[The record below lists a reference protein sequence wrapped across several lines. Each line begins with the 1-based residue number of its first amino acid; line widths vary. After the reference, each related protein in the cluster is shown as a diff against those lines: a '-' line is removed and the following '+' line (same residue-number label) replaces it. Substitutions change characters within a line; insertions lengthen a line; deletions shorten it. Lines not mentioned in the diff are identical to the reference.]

1 MNKQTLFSLRKA
13 KNEEGFT
20 LLEYAAGAAVILTLV
35 VVGLNAMG
43 TNLSGF
49 FTNVGT
55 WAANSGDQF
64 DEVNPGS

>member
-13 KNEEGFT
+13 KKEEGFT

-43 TNLSGF
+43 TSLSGF

-55 WAANSGDQF
+55 WATNSGDSFQ
-64 DEVNPGS
+64 DI